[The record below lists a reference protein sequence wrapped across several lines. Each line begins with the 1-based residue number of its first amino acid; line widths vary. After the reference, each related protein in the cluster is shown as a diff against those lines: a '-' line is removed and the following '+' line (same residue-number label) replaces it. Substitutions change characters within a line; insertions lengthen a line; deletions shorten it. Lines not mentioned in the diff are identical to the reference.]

1 MHHPLGFV
9 AICLALGLAA
19 IGPSEAQ
26 AREPHNDPYCAVQND
41 GATVCHFRSHALC
54 DRAATGRCIDNPAY
68 LGPIGAMARTPIG
81 RYRSPWK

>member
-1 MHHPLGFV
+1 MSYSVGIGI
-9 AICLALGLAA
+9 ICLALGLAVV
-19 IGPSEAQ
+19 GLRETQ
-26 AREPHNDPYCAVQND
+26 ARASLNDPYCAVQND

-68 LGPIGAMARTPIG
+68 LGPVGAMARTPIG